1 MNERDFIYWLSG
13 FLESSSS
20 KILFEDQVKTI
31 KDHLALVCN
40 KQTPNNYGITFTPN
54 PSIPLIV
61 DPAFPQT
68 TPNIV
73 C

>member
-20 KILFEDQVKTI
+20 KMLFEEQVQTI

-40 KQTPNNYGITFTPN
+40 KKTPNNYGITVTPN
-54 PSIPLIV
+54 QPNQIIV
-61 DPAFPQT
+61 NPAFPNLQPT
-68 TPNIV
+68 IT

>member
-1 MNERDFIYWLSG
+1 MTERDFIYWLSG

-20 KILFEDQVKTI
+20 KMLFEEQVQTI
-31 KDHLALVCN
+31 KDHLALVCH
-40 KQTPNNYGITFTPN
+40 KQTPNNYGITLTPN
-54 PSIPLIV
+54 QPNHIIV
-61 DPAFPQT
+61 NPAFPQT